1 MGKIELSRGLRS
13 AVLGLQGADSRS
25 RGQAAQVH
33 VWSELTMNV
42 SKSSWTSEALCGG
55 RTQIV
60 FNHQRSTYLWSELAT
75 PAFTSRNIKSRERI
89 SSLDHLN
96 GPVPQ
101 MELSC
106 RFLGMPLLRD
116 WPSVGSHQTFQGEND
131 VQRYH
136 LAAGSVKN
144 TFSSN
149 YSRHLFL
156 FNHYLLLTRKIKHAH
171 CKKEQRNGG
180 RGMKGGERDGK
191 IFFCLLQFHTFG
203 QRSH

>member
-1 MGKIELSRGLRS
+1 MSDQSWPWTCPKALARVKLSEEAEHKLYSIPREPLISDLSRPP
-13 AVLGLQGADSRS
+13 
-25 RGQAAQVH
+25 
-33 VWSELTMNV
+33 
-42 SKSSWTSEALCGG
+42 
-55 RTQIV
+55 
-60 FNHQRSTYLWSELAT
+60 QRSHLETSNQGNAFPLWTIL
-75 PAFTSRNIKSRERI
+75 I
-89 SSLDHLN
+89 
-96 GPVPQ
+96 PVPQ

-106 RFLGMPLLRD
+106 RFLGTPLLRD

-136 LAAGSVKN
+136 LARGSVKN

-156 FNHYLLLTRKIKHAH
+156 FNHYLLLTRKIKQAH

-180 RGMKGGERDGK
+180 GGTRGGERERK
-191 IFFCLLQFHTFG
+191 IFFCPLQVHTFG